1 MDRNEDIICKNLVT
15 GFVYDITKNAEK
27 ASTKRQT
34 YVDGCLPTYYFMSE
48 RSQVPD
54 ILTPQHNMTHNIML

>member
-1 MDRNEDIICKNLVT
+1 MKTSFAKNLVT
-15 GFVYDITKNAEK
+15 GHHKDAEK

-54 ILTPQHNMTHNIML
+54 ILTPQQNMTHNIML